1 MVQIVNGIMVNVEIK
16 IVKIIMVNH
25 IQNVNLLIL
34 IVLLDWMVN
43 VLELNHV
50 LILLWEMHVF
60 MV

>member
-1 MVQIVNGIMVNVEIK
+1 MVNVEIK

>member
-1 MVQIVNGIMVNVEIK
+1 MVQIVNGIMINVEIK

>member
-1 MVQIVNGIMVNVEIK
+1 MVNVEIK

-50 LILLWEMHVF
+50 LILL
-60 MV
+60 